1 MLGFLDVN
9 PSPSARP
16 IDTLKYCVDF
26 IYTWLFEFVLN
37 KDSEAEKN
45 NVLLQR
51 LSRPHLW

>member
-26 IYTWLFEFVLN
+26 VYTWLFEFVLN

-51 LSRPHLW
+51 LSRPHL